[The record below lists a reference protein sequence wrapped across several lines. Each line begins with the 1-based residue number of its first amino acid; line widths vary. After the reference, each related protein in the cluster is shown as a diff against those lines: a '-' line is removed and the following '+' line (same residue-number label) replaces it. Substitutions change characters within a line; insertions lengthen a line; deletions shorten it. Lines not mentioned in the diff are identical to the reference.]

1 MQRIV
6 YISTARKELGRAELD
21 RIVVTSRRNNEL
33 VGVTGLLVSGGRR
46 FLQTLEGPEEAVEQ
60 VFQRIEQD
68 PRHFAVVI
76 LSRSPIDQRSFGSWA
91 MGHCSGGVSA
101 PGATLARTVSDLLAP
116 ITDKT
121 LRAYFEGFAELHA
134 AA

>member
-6 YISTARKELGRAELD
+6 YISTARQNLRRAELD
-21 RIVVTSRRNNEL
+21 QILVTSRRNNEA
-33 VGVTGLLVSGGRR
+33 VGVTGLLVTGGRR
-46 FLQTLEGPEEAVEQ
+46 FLQTLEGPERAVEQ

-76 LSRSPIDQRSFGSWA
+76 LSRSPIEQRSFGGWA
-91 MGHCSGGVSA
+91 MGHCSGGAVA
-101 PGATLARTVSDLLAP
+101 PGVTMAHAVADLLAP
-116 ITDKT
+116 IADKT